1 MKKWTIS
8 LLAAMA
14 IEAQA
19 GDYVYRY
26 LVVTDVQGN
35 STSVVTDGL
44 RFTISD
50 GNLVAVNN
58 EGNFTFTLGQLASM
72 AFSETAT
79 NTTTAV
85 DALPVTQATTI
96 EAYSLGGARI
106 GCFSSMNQLKN
117 TLAKGVYIVKQNGTT
132 KKVTIK

>member
-72 AFSETAT
+72 TFSETAT

-106 GCFSSMNQLKN
+106 GCFNSMSQLKN
-117 TLAKGVYIVKQNGTT
+117 TLAKGVYIVKQNGIT

>member
-35 STSVVTDGL
+35 STSVVTNGL

-72 AFSETAT
+72 TFSETAT

-106 GCFSSMNQLKN
+106 GCFNSMSQLKN